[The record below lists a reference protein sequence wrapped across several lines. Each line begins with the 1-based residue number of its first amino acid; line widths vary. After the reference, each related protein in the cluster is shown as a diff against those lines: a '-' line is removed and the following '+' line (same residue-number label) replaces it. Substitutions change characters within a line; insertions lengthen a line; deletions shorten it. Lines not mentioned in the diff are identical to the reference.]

1 MNFGEDTWPEDEA
14 SIQAESWRNLCE
26 DYPDDSA
33 DNEMRFRK
41 DCARMERFFAPE
53 KDGADLI
60 SRFRAAILQKTGMSL
75 A

>member
-26 DYPDDSA
+26 DYPDDPA

-41 DCARMERFFAPE
+41 DCARMERFFARE

-60 SRFRAAILQKTGMSL
+60 SRFRAAILQKTGMPL